1 MPFMQVGT
9 SWGSAVSRGIDYT
22 FTWKQ
27 RLEKVALGILP
38 FADRQIPGPACYEA
52 FRLHPGLSTPESLRG
67 SSDDDLTLGITRDVL
82 QTSGGL
88 HRFEPV
94 VWTGSLPPRAM
105 SLTRQGISLSC
116 VTFLMEWVSRFC
128 SAHLCTSPCSSDH
141 IILRRSSP
149 EIWRMASEDSERGA
163 QSFLLVVCTGWIFTH
178 G

>member
-1 MPFMQVGT
+1 MAIVTPFVQVGT
-9 SWGSAVSRGIDYT
+9 SCESAVSRGIDYT

-27 RLEKVALGILP
+27 RLEKVR
-38 FADRQIPGPACYEA
+38 FYIPGPACYGTIQ
-52 FRLHPGLSTPESLRG
+52 FHPGLSTPESLRG

-128 SAHLCTSPCSSDH
+128 SAHLCTSPCSSGH
-141 IILRRSSP
+141 IIP
-149 EIWRMASEDSERGA
+149 ELMFSGPAYG
-163 QSFLLVVCTGWIFTH
+163 L
-178 G
+178 